1 MEREVRI
8 FMQDER
14 QRVHGRTRSVHFKDI
29 CKKGES
35 KLTFREYVIGLGTA
49 RKEDGE
55 IFPNFCFHNRF
66 CFHTAMCEREIPQ
79 IKNRL

>member
-14 QRVHGRTRSVHFKDI
+14 QRVHRRARSVHFKDI

-35 KLTFREYVIGLGTA
+35 KLTFRLRREHYLGWE

-55 IFPNFCFHNRF
+55 ISLNFCFHNRF
-66 CFHTAMCEREIPQ
+66 TLRSHSHV
-79 IKNRL
+79 